1 MAFINR
7 KTGEIQLKIV
17 YAGPARSGK
26 SASLAWIHR
35 RFADRFASRLLRV
48 RAGDGQTVFFDFLAL
63 GLPRVSGFRLQV
75 RLYTLPGD
83 ERFADTAR
91 LVLRGVDGIVLVAD
105 ASAMRKTNILALKRI
120 EAALAAAGRSL
131 EKIPLVFQFNKYDLL
146 SSGALLLPPATLA
159 ADLNRA
165 FRRPCWVTSAAT
177 GKNLLPPFC
186 KVITLAAAALE
197 GQARRRMPDLPL
209 RGFAAAVAES
219 LVERF
224 SLVSPRKPRPAIK
237 SPPRWTPPAAP
248 SGQAFYLIPIDRFE
262 ELLAQVQS
270 GVSALERI
278 AAAMRRRDPRQP

>member
-35 RFADRFASRLLRV
+35 RFARSFSSRLVRV
-48 RAGDGQTVFFDFLAL
+48 RAGEGQTVLFDFAAL
-63 GLPRVSGFRLQV
+63 GLPPVSGFRLHV

-83 ERFADTAR
+83 ERFESTAK
-91 LVLRGVDGIVLVAD
+91 LALRGVDGIVFVAD

-120 EAALAAAGRSL
+120 EAALTAAGRSL
-131 EKIPLVFQFNKYDLL
+131 EKLPLVFQFNKYDLL

-186 KVITLAAAALE
+186 KIITLAAAALE

-219 LVERF
+219 LAERF
-224 SLVSPRKPRPAIK
+224 SFIAPR
-237 SPPRWTPPAAP
+237 
-248 SGQAFYLIPIDRFE
+248 
-262 ELLAQVQS
+262 
-270 GVSALERI
+270 
-278 AAAMRRRDPRQP
+278 